1 MPVSQ
6 WLDYLDGEAFAAH
19 VGLASNTL
27 PPGASDKGAETSEGV
42 YRGGLVL
49 RESVVVSMGAYLRGL
64 WLHMQQRHPQVQPL
78 TSHALVCPLNR
89 SGRRSLPSTSPGRS
103 AT

>member
-1 MPVSQ
+1 VPVSQ

-19 VGLASNTL
+19 VGLASNAL
-27 PPGASDKGAETSEGV
+27 PPGASDKGPEAGEGV

-64 WLHMQQRHPQVQPL
+64 WLHMQQRHPQVG
-78 TSHALVCPLNR
+78 TTT
-89 SGRRSLPSTSPGRS
+89 RRTC
-103 AT
+103 T